1 MWLSIDPH
9 ALSVSARTLCK
20 LRMTRYLSIDL
31 GDKRTGI
38 ATADSIVRIASP
50 VAVLEVP
57 IAQREGEAL
66 LDAIVG
72 IIDQFWTPRDAGE
85 LVVGLPL
92 NMDGTEGP
100 RSKLV
105 RDFAARI
112 ATRTKRPIHFF
123 DERLSSVDADW
134 KMSQSGFTHGQKKAR
149 RDAIAAAGILDGFL
163 QQAK

>member
-1 MWLSIDPH
+1 
-9 ALSVSARTLCK
+9 
-20 LRMTRYLSIDL
+20 MTRYLSIDL

-72 IIDQFWTPRDAGE
+72 IIDQFWTPRDPGE

-112 ATRTKRPIHFF
+112 AARTKRPLHFF

-134 KMSQSGFTHGQKKAR
+134 KMNQSGLTHGQKKAR

-163 QQAK
+163 QTLGTH